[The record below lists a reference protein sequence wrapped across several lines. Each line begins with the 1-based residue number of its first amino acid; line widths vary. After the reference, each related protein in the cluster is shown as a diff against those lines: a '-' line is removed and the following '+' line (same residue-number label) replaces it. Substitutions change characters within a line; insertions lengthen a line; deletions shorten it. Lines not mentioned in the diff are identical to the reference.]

1 MTEKTIGRAEEAFSK
16 KIFTGRIPNRE
27 IADMTVTPKALA
39 HVVYRTRRLPEML
52 AWYGAVF
59 GARVQHQNPAM
70 SFLTF
75 DDEHHR
81 FAFLDLSVVDPEGA
95 DPDTKSWVG
104 VDHLAWTHASLKD
117 LFDHYVSCKATD
129 IQPYWCVHH
138 GLTISMYYADPD
150 GNQMEFQ
157 VNAFDSDEE
166 CNAYI
171 SGPPFE
177 VNPVG
182 VEFDPEEWLAAVNK
196 GGSLED
202 FRERKVHEPVSPIRG
217 AISALL

>member
-1 MTEKTIGRAEEAFSK
+1 MPVKPKT
-16 KIFTGRIPNRE
+16 
-27 IADMTVTPKALA
+27 LA
-39 HVVYRTRRLPEML
+39 HVVYRTRRFHEML
-52 AWYGAVF
+52 AWYRSVF

-70 SFLTF
+70 AFLTF

-81 FAFLDLSVVDPEGA
+81 FAFLDLSVINPEGA
-95 DPDTKSWVG
+95 EPDAKTWVG
-104 VDHLAWTHASLKD
+104 VDHLAWTFGSLED
-117 LFDHYVSCKATD
+117 LFGSYTDCKAGG
-129 IQPYWCVHH
+129 IEPYWCVHH

-157 VNAFDSDEE
+157 VDAFDSADE

-182 VEFDPEEWLAAVNK
+182 VEFDPEAWLAAVRN
-196 GGSLED
+196 GALLDD

-217 AISALL
+217 AVSALL

>member
-1 MTEKTIGRAEEAFSK
+1 
-16 KIFTGRIPNRE
+16 
-27 IADMTVTPKALA
+27 
-39 HVVYRTRRLPEML
+39 ML
-52 AWYGAVF
+52 DWYGTVF

-70 SFLTF
+70 AFLTF

-81 FAFLDLSVVDPEGA
+81 FAFLDLSVIDPEGSE
-95 DPDTKSWVG
+95 PETKGWTG
-104 VDHLAWTHASLKD
+104 VDHLAWSYPSLKD
-117 LFDHYVSCKATD
+117 LFDNYVSCKAHG
-129 IQPYWCVHH
+129 IKPYWCVHH

-157 VNAFDSDEE
+157 VDAFDTAEE

-182 VEFDPEEWLAAVNK
+182 VEFNPQEWLAAVHE
-196 GGSLED
+196 GASLDD
-202 FRERKVHEPVSPIRG
+202 FRTRKIHEPVSPIRG
-217 AISALL
+217 AISELL